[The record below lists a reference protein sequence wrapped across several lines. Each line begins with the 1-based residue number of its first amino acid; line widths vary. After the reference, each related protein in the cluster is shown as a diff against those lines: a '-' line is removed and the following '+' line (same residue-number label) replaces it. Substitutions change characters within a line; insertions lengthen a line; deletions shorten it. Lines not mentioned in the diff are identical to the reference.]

1 MHISSGGRERKIT
14 NELIFTA
21 LVNIDSGQAISIFL
35 EDSVPVNKNLF
46 ISDFKTFQL
55 SLENYSKIIKPCKQM
70 ETVTVVRICILFRW

>member
-35 EDSVPVNKNLF
+35 EDSVPVDKNLF
-46 ISDFKTFQL
+46 ISDFKAFQL

-70 ETVTVVRICILFRW
+70 ETVTVVRICLLFRW